1 MKRFI
6 GSIVVALGLFV
17 SSCSNGNAEGYK
29 DISVASADSL
39 IKADT
44 NVIVLDVRSPD
55 EFASETG
62 HLKNAKLIPVD
73 ELERRIGE
81 LNAYKNKTIVTYCRS
96 GRRSAQ
102 ASDMLSKKGFKVVNV
117 EGGISAWNQSGLPTA
132 EGTSPRT
139 LVWF

>member
-1 MKRFI
+1 MKRVF

-17 SSCSNGNAEGYK
+17 SSCSSGNAEGYK

-44 NVIVLDVRSPD
+44 NTVVLDVRSPD

-73 ELERRIGE
+73 ELEGRIDE
-81 LNAYKNKTIVTYCRS
+81 LSAYKDKTIVTYCRS

-102 ASDMLSKKGFKVVNV
+102 ASDILAKKGFKVVNV
-117 EGGISAWNQSGLPTA
+117 EGGITSWNESGLLTVKGIA
-132 EGTSPRT
+132 Q
-139 LVWF
+139 